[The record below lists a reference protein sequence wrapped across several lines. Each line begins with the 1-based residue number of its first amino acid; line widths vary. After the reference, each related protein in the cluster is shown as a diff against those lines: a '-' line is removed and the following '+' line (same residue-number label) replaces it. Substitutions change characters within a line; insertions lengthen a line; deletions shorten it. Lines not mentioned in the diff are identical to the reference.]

1 MKRALSLTLLLAG
14 CTVGPDYKP
23 PQTPMP
29 AQYQAPAQTTAP
41 LSQPIAESADLSN
54 WWKAF
59 HDGELESLINRAL
72 TQNPDLLTAASR
84 VREARQQEIVAGAA
98 GRPQVNALADAAHIH
113 SGSSIMQKL
122 GGGGSNGS
130 GGSGGSGSTDLSL
143 YAAGFDATWE
153 LDIFGQVRRSV
164 EAAAAGTEAARW
176 QMRDGEVTLTAE
188 IAADYVTLRQDQA
201 RLAILDNRQKSQ
213 QQILD
218 LVTARARAGFVTE
231 LDVNQQRQ
239 LLAATQAEGPSLRAG
254 ILAMR
259 HAIAVLLGQQPG
271 ALDGELEATAPLPP
285 IPPKLP
291 VGLPSDLLRA
301 RPDIRMAER
310 KLAQASASIGVAV
323 ADLYPKFNLLGA
335 LNFSSNQVGN
345 LFSGDNLNEI
355 GLGFMTWPVFHG
367 GQIHAN
373 IRAKEEEERQAYYAY
388 QKAVLAAVQNAEDA
402 LMRYQ
407 SEQQRFVVL
416 QDAQR
421 RAAQSTHLALQ
432 QYRVGLTNYTSV
444 LQTQSTQLDAE
455 DKLAQSQAALSAN
468 LVSVYKALGGGWKDE
483 GDNAS
488 RAQATLFQQ

>member
-1 MKRALSLTLLLAG
+1 
-14 CTVGPDYKP
+14 
-23 PQTPMP
+23 
-29 AQYQAPAQTTAP
+29 
-41 LSQPIAESADLSN
+41 
-54 WWKAF
+54 
-59 HDGELESLINRAL
+59 
-72 TQNPDLLTAASR
+72 
-84 VREARQQEIVAGAA
+84 
-98 GRPQVNALADAAHIH
+98 
-113 SGSSIMQKL
+113 
-122 GGGGSNGS
+122 
-130 GGSGGSGSTDLSL
+130 
-143 YAAGFDATWE
+143 
-153 LDIFGQVRRSV
+153 
-164 EAAAAGTEAARW
+164 
-176 QMRDGEVTLTAE
+176 
-188 IAADYVTLRQDQA
+188 
-201 RLAILDNRQKSQ
+201 
-213 QQILD
+213 
-218 LVTARARAGFVTE
+218 
-231 LDVNQQRQ
+231 
-239 LLAATQAEGPSLRAG
+239 
-254 ILAMR
+254 
-259 HAIAVLLGQQPG
+259 
-271 ALDGELEATAPLPP
+271 
-285 IPPKLP
+285 
-291 VGLPSDLLRA
+291 
-301 RPDIRMAER
+301 MAER

-444 LQTQSTQLDAE
+444 LQTQSTQLDVE